1 MSMNKIGN
9 INEPVKVIRINK
21 YATNYIAYE
30 CYECKAEMLV
40 ENGIDGVVCHVCG
53 FMLKPLRKV
62 TRAELNERTN
72 KASTIKA
79 NVEVDTE
86 DLDIALGKAK
96 ELNRELTKAKA
107 LIESMTCKNVSGTI
121 TLKPIENIKE
131 VAEYVTE
138 QLRRD
143 LRESY

>member
-1 MSMNKIGN
+1 MVASEIKI
-9 INEPVKVIRINK
+9 K
-21 YATNYIAYE
+21 
-30 CYECKAEMLV
+30 
-40 ENGIDGVVCHVCG
+40 
-53 FMLKPLRKV
+53 
-62 TRAELNERTN
+62 
-72 KASTIKA
+72 
-79 NVEVDTE
+79 VEVDTE